1 MIFTST
7 TKTKLMIKP
16 KTKPG
21 LLAFAG
27 LLCAALAH
35 GQFVLPG
42 GSDGS
47 MGALNVTANTT
58 LTVPPDG
65 VFHYTTININ
75 AGTTL
80 SFTRN
85 SNNTPVYL
93 FATGDITIAGTIN
106 LDGAD
111 SSGTSYT
118 PGGPGGGDGGYA
130 TIGGGT
136 GGAGGGPGGGK
147 PGLGNV
153 TGTLEPGTAGVG
165 VFSTIGSGISTN
177 RTSVYGGPLLRPLV
191 GGSGGGATY
200 STELRSGGGGG
211 GAIRVGSSTRITFT
225 GNILARGGD
234 SAPGAGSGGSV
245 HLVAPLVTGNGTMNV
260 DGGAIYR
267 SGFGQTLGSAGRGR
281 TRVDTFDRRT
291 LSISGVDSIGS
302 HVVGLESPP
311 PRLDIVE
318 VAGNGVPL
326 GSPEPV
332 QVILPTNAPSSQIIR
347 VRAAGLNAMVPLEL
361 QLRPWDGLPIKYTN
375 VIDNLSQDPAFV
387 DVSVTI
393 PPNILFNVEAW
404 KR

>member
-1 MIFTST
+1 M
-7 TKTKLMIKP
+7 KLMIKP

-21 LLAFAG
+21 LLALAS
-27 LLCAALAH
+27 LLCASLAH

-65 VFHYTTININ
+65 VFHYTTINID
-75 AGTTL
+75 AGRTL
-80 SFTRN
+80 TFTRN

-93 FATGDITIAGTIN
+93 FATGDVTIAGTIN

-130 TIGGGT
+130 AVGGGT
-136 GGAGGGPGGGK
+136 GAAGGGPGGGN
-147 PGLGNV
+147 PGLGAITTAN
-153 TGTLEPGTAGVG
+153 EPGTAGVG
-165 VFSTIGSGISTN
+165 VFSTMGSGTSTN
-177 RTSVYGGPLLRPLV
+177 RSSLYGGPLLRPLV

-200 STELRSGGGGG
+200 STGLASGGGGG
-211 GAIRVGSSTRITFT
+211 GAIRIGSSTRITFT
-225 GNILARGGD
+225 GNIFARGGD
-234 SAPGAGSGGSV
+234 ASPGAGSGGSV
-245 HLVAPLVTGNGTMNV
+245 HLVAPLVTGNGTLGV

-267 SGFGQTLGSAGRGR
+267 WGFGQTLGNAGRGR

-291 LSISGVDSIGS
+291 MSITGVDSIGS

-326 GSPEPV
+326 GAPGPV
-332 QVILPTNAPSSQIIR
+332 QVILPTNTPSSQIIR
-347 VRAAGLNAMVPLEL
+347 IRAAGLNAMVPLEL
-361 QLRPWDGLPIKYTN
+361 QLRPWNGLPIKYTN